1 MPRAASGLG
10 VGPRASRSRFMDL
23 GAWLAAVGA
32 VARRIIG
39 VPDYECY
46 IAHLQ
51 ARHPDAPPVSRE
63 EFARQRLEDRYSRP
77 GTRCC

>member
-1 MPRAASGLG
+1 MALG
-10 VGPRASRSRFMDL
+10 S
-23 GAWLAAVGA
+23 WLTAVGA

-63 EFARQRLEDRYSRP
+63 EFVRQRLEDRYSRP